1 MKKPVYAI
9 VGGTTAVGLLGSHQI
24 LDKYPE
30 HSYGT
35 AIGMIF
41 RLMLVLVNLIMFVF
55 ISF

>member
-41 RLMLVLVNLIMFVF
+41 RFNVVLVNLIMFVF